1 MTGKERE
8 DWALH
13 DRDVRALI
21 SMMLAFQSAFLAV
34 AMLWL

>member
-1 MTGKERE
+1 MTEKEHE
-8 DWALH
+8 DPALH

-21 SMMLAFQSAFLAV
+21 SMMLAFQGAFLAV

>member
-1 MTGKERE
+1 MTGKEHE

-13 DRDVRALI
+13 DRDVRTLVG
-21 SMMLAFQSAFLAV
+21 MMLAFQGAFLAV

>member
-8 DWALH
+8 DPALY
-13 DRDVRALI
+13 DREIGALVG
-21 SMMLAFQSAFLAV
+21 MMLAFQAAFLAV